1 MITKKGTLNY
11 RVTQRMLT
19 NYWLQ
24 DESSQI
30 EIGLHNVAN
39 PHQVFEGVFVNVSA
53 SIGRSWREVYN
64 AKEHQ
69 TELYSALCVS
79 GVLID
84 KWLEKRFRLSE
95 TDRIHL
101 LGARLSE
108 IVYKYKNTFG
118 LND

>member
-39 PHQVFEGVFVNVSA
+39 PYQVFEGVFVNVSA